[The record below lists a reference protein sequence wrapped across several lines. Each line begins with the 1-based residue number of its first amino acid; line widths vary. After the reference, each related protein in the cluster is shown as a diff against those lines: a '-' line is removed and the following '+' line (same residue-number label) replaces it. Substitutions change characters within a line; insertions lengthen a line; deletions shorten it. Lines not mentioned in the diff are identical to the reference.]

1 MGLDEN
7 NMLPA
12 YRLGRLFA
20 VLERIQEGALGKEV
34 NATIADR
41 YYGTASSVPYSVFP
55 RLLAGCKNHL
65 SKIRKDKPGYAVN
78 LNKDLASVI
87 EGLPS
92 EFPKHF
98 SIEQQGQFAIG
109 YYHQKQSYFAKKTD
123 TTAES
128 DNTPTSG
135 D

>member
-1 MGLDEN
+1 
-7 NMLPA
+7 
-12 YRLGRLFA
+12 
-20 VLERIQEGALGKEV
+20 
-34 NATIADR
+34 
-41 YYGTASSVPYSVFP
+41 VPYSVFP

-109 YYHQKQSYFAKKTD
+109 YYHQKQSYFAKKT
-123 TTAES
+123 ES